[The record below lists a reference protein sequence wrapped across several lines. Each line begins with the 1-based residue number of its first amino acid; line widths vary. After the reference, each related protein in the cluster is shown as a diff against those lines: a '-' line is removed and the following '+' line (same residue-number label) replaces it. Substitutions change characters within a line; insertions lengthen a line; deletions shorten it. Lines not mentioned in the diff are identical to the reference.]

1 MRYRDFLGK
10 KASVL
15 VMGSAGFGMSMSQ
28 MQTNEFLDVYAG
40 FGGNFIDTARIYG
53 DIPNEVF
60 GISERAFGNWIAARH
75 NRDGLIIG
83 TKGGHPSIYSMN
95 VGRLDRD
102 SLTKDIYGSLNDLMV
117 DYVDI
122 YWLHRDD
129 VTRPVGDILET
140 LNMFI
145 SDGLTKHIG
154 VSNWSPARM
163 REANEYAKAHGM
175 IGFEANQPQFSLAR
189 QDAVEDPTLYQMD
202 KEMYDFHVETGM
214 PCVPFSSQAKG
225 FFIKYHDGGAESM
238 PDKAR
243 RRFMTDYNMAI
254 YDRLLKLSAETGY
267 SVGALSLAYL
277 TCNRFDIFPIVG
289 VSKMAQVEALAEAGD
304 ALITLEQALELRN
317 FR

>member
-1 MRYRDFLGK
+1 MRYRDFLGM

-15 VMGSAGFGMSMSQ
+15 VMGTVSYGTETSQ
-28 MQTNEFLDVYAG
+28 MQTNEFLDVYAKL
-40 FGGNFIDTARIYG
+40 GGNFIDTARVYG
-53 DIPNEVF
+53 DFAGEVC
-60 GISERAFGNWIAARH
+60 GISERAVGNWIAARK
-75 NRDGLIIG
+75 NREGLIIG
-83 TKGGHPSIYSMN
+83 TKGGHPSLRTMN

-102 SLTKDIYGSLNDLMV
+102 SLTKDIYESLNDLMI
-117 DYVDI
+117 DDVDI

-154 VSNWSPARM
+154 VSNWTPARI

-189 QDAVEDPTLYQMD
+189 QELVEDPTLCQMD
-202 KEMYDFHVETGM
+202 AEMYAMHAETGM

-225 FFIKYHDGGAESM
+225 FFIKYHDNGPDSL
-238 PDKAR
+238 PDKAK
-243 RRFMTDYNMAI
+243 RRFMTDYNMEI
-254 YDRLLKLSAETGY
+254 YDRLVKLSDATGY

-277 TCNRFDIFPIVG
+277 TCNKFDIFPIVG
-289 VSKMAQVEALAEAGD
+289 VSKIAQVEALAEAGD
-304 ALITLEQALELRN
+304 AVITLEQALELRSL
-317 FR
+317 